1 MRENAVARI
10 CCFYQPTKITARAF
24 ERLRSNPSMKTTAV
38 LLLSLTTITAR
49 ADDSKPLLAVPG
61 KIIVEAKLDGAPGAP
76 WRAAKGKW
84 EAADGAMRGSELIED
99 KHGAVL
105 RIPNQMQDFSIE
117 YEFKFDGARSTSL
130 SINAVKDHMARIMI
144 TPKSITIQRDDN
156 DHEGPD
162 KAIVF
167 ARFPADF
174 QPGTWHKVRLDMVGD
189 KMYGQVDDLA
199 AWGASELFTAPKAS
213 PGFTV
218 GGQSVC
224 FRRFVLREATL
235 NPGWESIQA
244 TLPKPGE
251 KVAPAATKARGKASS
266 KKKTK

>member
-1 MRENAVARI
+1 
-10 CCFYQPTKITARAF
+10 
-24 ERLRSNPSMKTTAV
+24 
-38 LLLSLTTITAR
+38 
-49 ADDSKPLLAVPG
+49 
-61 KIIVEAKLDGAPGAP
+61 
-76 WRAAKGKW
+76 
-84 EAADGAMRGSELIED
+84 MRGSELVED

-105 RIPNQMQDFSIE
+105 RIPNQMQDFTIE

-130 SINAVKDHMARIMI
+130 SINAVKDHMARINI
-144 TPKSITIQRDDN
+144 TPKSVTIQRDDN

-162 KAIVF
+162 KSVVF
-167 ARFPADF
+167 ARFPADL

-189 KMYGQVDDLA
+189 KMYGQVDELA
-199 AWGASELFTAPKAS
+199 AWGASELFTTPKAS

-224 FRRFVLREATL
+224 FRNFVLREATL

-251 KVAPAATKARGKASS
+251 KVAPAAAPKGAAKGKGKAKAKAPA
-266 KKKTK
+266 KKGE